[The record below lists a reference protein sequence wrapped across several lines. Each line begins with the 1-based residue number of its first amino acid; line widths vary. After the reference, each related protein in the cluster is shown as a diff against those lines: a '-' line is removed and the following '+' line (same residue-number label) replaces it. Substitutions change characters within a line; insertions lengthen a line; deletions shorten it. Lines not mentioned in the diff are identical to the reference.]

1 MFVLKSE
8 RPRSEKG
15 LKIFMAEYTN
25 STTQTVTPGS
35 NVILTE
41 TPVPGGGCILHR
53 EDSGQVLLRGITRGQ
68 RRARFYADFGA
79 NVAIPADGTVGPIS
93 MAIALDGE
101 PLNSSVMISTPTAT
115 EAFNNISGSLYI
127 DVPCGCCTTLSV
139 KNVGPNPVSVANA
152 SLIVTREA

>member
-1 MFVLKSE
+1 
-8 RPRSEKG
+8 
-15 LKIFMAEYTN
+15 MAEYTN
-25 STTQTVTPGS
+25 STTQTVTPSS

-41 TPVPGGGCILHR
+41 TPVPSGCCILHR
-53 EDSGQVLLRGITRGQ
+53 EDSGQVLLRGLTRGQ

-79 NVAIPADGTVGPIS
+79 NVAIPADGTVGPIT

-115 EAFNNISGSLYI
+115 EAFNNISSSIYI

-139 KNVGPNPVSVANA
+139 KNTGTAPISVANA